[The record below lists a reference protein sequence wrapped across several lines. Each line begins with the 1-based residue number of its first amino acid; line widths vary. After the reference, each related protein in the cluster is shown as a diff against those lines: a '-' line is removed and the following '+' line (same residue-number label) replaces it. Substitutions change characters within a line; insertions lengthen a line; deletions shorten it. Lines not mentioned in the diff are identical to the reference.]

1 MRNMMIDEAILNDLQ
16 ITGFPELVV
25 TDEVLMDIEK
35 RRGKQSVAVQQ
46 KKESG
51 RSSESN

>member
-1 MRNMMIDEAILNDLQ
+1 MRNMMIDDATLNDLQ

-35 RRGKQSVAVQQ
+35 RRGKRNVAVQQ
-46 KKESG
+46 QTQEERKEG
-51 RSSESN
+51 

>member
-1 MRNMMIDEAILNDLQ
+1 MRNMMIDDATLNDLQ

-35 RRGKQSVAVQQ
+35 RRDKRNVAVQQ
-46 KKESG
+46 KTEEKRKEG
-51 RSSESN
+51 

>member
-1 MRNMMIDEAILNDLQ
+1 MRNMMIDDTILNDLQ

-35 RRGKQSVAVQQ
+35 RRGKRNVAVQQ
-46 KKESG
+46 KTKE
-51 RSSESN
+51 E